1 MHTLHVERKTTVCR
15 IFSAIAAPRI
25 ERRGY
30 GGPAEALATAGIG
43 TEFFDIVWDD
53 PPTPLRGY
61 GATNPAVFAGSSRAE
76 APVGAKAGPQA
87 P

>member
-1 MHTLHVERKTTVCR
+1 MDLPPNGGSYMRGVVASGFSRKHHQ
-15 IFSAIAAPRI
+15 
-25 ERRGY
+25 
-30 GGPAEALATAGIG
+30 
-43 TEFFDIVWDD
+43 FFDIVWDD

-61 GATNPAVFAGSSRAE
+61 GATSPAVFAGSSRAE

>member
-1 MHTLHVERKTTVCR
+1 MADPPK
-15 IFSAIAAPRI
+15 PW
-25 ERRGY
+25 RRREL
-30 GGPAEALATAGIG
+30 EA

-53 PPTPLRGY
+53 PPTPLCGY
-61 GATNPAVFAGSSRAE
+61 GATNPAVSAGNSRAE